1 MESSY
6 SSLTA
11 GALQPFKSTVA
22 MDIVLV
28 LITCGIY
35 DLFWQY
41 RQIRFVNL
49 VSGEVKFSFL
59 KWLIFTIL
67 TCGLYNF
74 YHEYVM
80 GREIVDLQGKCGASQ
95 NEDLPLLSIVLCAVS
110 LGIIT
115 DAIQQR
121 EINLLIDAISNDTRK
136 ERR

>member
-1 MESSY
+1 MEGSY
-6 SSLTA
+6 SSVSA
-11 GALQPFKSTVA
+11 GELQPFKSTVA
-22 MDIVLV
+22 IDIILV

-59 KWLIFTIL
+59 KWLLFTIL

-80 GREIVDLQGKCGASQ
+80 GREIVLLQGKCGASQ
-95 NEDLPLLSIVLCAVS
+95 NEDLPLISIILCAVS

-121 EINLLIDAISNDTRK
+121 EINRLVDAITVDVNN

>member
-1 MESSY
+1 MSAQE
-6 SSLTA
+6 
-11 GALQPFKSTVA
+11 LQPFKSAVA
-22 MDIVLV
+22 MDMILV

-41 RQIRFVNL
+41 RQIRFVNV
-49 VSGEVKFSFL
+49 VSGEIKFSFL

-80 GREIVDLQGKCGASQ
+80 GREIVVLQEKCGAAQ
-95 NEDLPLLSIVLCAVS
+95 NEDLPLLSIILCAVS

-121 EINLLIDAISNDTRK
+121 EINLLINAVAKDAQR
-136 ERR
+136 